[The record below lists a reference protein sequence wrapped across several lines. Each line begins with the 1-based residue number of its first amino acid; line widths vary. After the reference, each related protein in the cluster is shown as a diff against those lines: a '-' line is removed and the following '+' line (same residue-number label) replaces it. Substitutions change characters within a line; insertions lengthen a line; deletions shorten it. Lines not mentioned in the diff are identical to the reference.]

1 MPNLGAP
8 ELIII
13 VLVALVVFGPRK
25 LPELGKSLGHGLRE
39 FRKHTSGITEEFKA
53 GFDTTPAPS
62 APVAVAAV
70 AATSP
75 AVSTAKTEPAPER
88 AQHVS

>member
-53 GFDTTPAPS
+53 GFDTTPVQS
-62 APVAVAAV
+62 VPVAAAAV
-70 AATSP
+70 AAPP
-75 AVSTAKTEPAPER
+75 AVSMAKVEPTPER

>member
-8 ELIII
+8 ELIVIL
-13 VLVALVVFGPRK
+13 LVALVVFGPRK

-53 GFDTTPAPS
+53 GFDTPAPVPP
-62 APVAVAAV
+62 APVV
-70 AATSP
+70 
-75 AVSTAKTEPAPER
+75 AVSPVKAELIPSPGAER
-88 AQHVS
+88 SS

>member
-8 ELIII
+8 ELIVIL
-13 VLVALVVFGPRK
+13 LVALVVFGPRK

-53 GFDTTPAPS
+53 GLDTAPAPATAAQP
-62 APVAVAAV
+62 APVAAA
-70 AATSP
+70 AL
-75 AVSTAKTEPAPER
+75 AVTEPERAPER
-88 AQHVS
+88 APHVS